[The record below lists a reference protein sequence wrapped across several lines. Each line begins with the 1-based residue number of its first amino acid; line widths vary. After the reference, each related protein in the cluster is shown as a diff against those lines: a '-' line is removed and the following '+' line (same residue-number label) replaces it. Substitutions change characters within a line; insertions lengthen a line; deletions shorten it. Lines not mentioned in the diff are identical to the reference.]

1 MSWPP
6 QWLTPVPQFDL
17 DNGDGD
23 TVIEFAEAFG
33 IITKD
38 SVAGPAGQPLVM
50 RDWQKELIRHVFAG
64 DGNGYRNRA
73 SLILVPRKNGKSA
86 LGSVF
91 ALYSLILGAKGA
103 EVYSVAATKEQA
115 RIVFADAK
123 RMVEASPELVQS
135 LKFTATQLSCLSL
148 EAFTEF

>member
-1 MSWPP
+1 VSWPP

-38 SVAGPAGQPLVM
+38 SVAGPSGQPLVM
-50 RDWQKELIRHVFAG
+50 RDWQKQLIRHVFAG

-103 EVYSVAATKEQA
+103 E
-115 RIVFADAK
+115 
-123 RMVEASPELVQS
+123 
-135 LKFTATQLSCLSL
+135 FTALPQPKNKLALFSQTLNGWLKPAQN
-148 EAFTEF
+148 